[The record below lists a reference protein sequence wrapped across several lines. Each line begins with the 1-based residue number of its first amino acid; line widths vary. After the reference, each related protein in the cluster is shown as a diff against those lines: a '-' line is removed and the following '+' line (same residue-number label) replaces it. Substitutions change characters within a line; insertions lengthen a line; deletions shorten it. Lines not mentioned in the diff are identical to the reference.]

1 MSERKPTAGNKIAPV
16 ATVLTPK
23 DVLGILCRHVLLI
36 VIMTLLGLG
45 AGGGIWKLLQKYLP
59 KYTAETYI
67 QVLPPVETDPMNI
80 VATQVN
86 KDIHYQHRLSMA
98 NLIKQQK
105 TLQDLLR
112 NDKVRATKWFQLR
125 GKDER
130 KAFKYLKEYLGAY
143 AHKDAEFVEISM
155 TCEGPE
161 EAALLVNE
169 MAQLF
174 VSSQGGSKK
183 ADISEK
189 LRQYEERRDRVQSEL
204 TAAEAALDDV
214 RKVSGITD
222 LEQPAGRYW
231 RHTFEVK
238 LDDLELQ
245 ESELLLTIKQTE
257 ADLENLKKLAEG
269 PVSVQIEQVVENDPV
284 MVMLAEQL
292 AFHEAQ
298 LAGKLTK
305 FGENHREMRQTRQLI
320 DEIKEKRQ
328 NRQSII
334 AEQTRQAGL
343 ANAQDKLIVLQRR
356 LAGLQSLREEA
367 AAKKK
372 DLDLARVQYEQ
383 RLAIRDERLKS
394 LDEIKQQ
401 IEKWRLILNDPE
413 TTKVQL
419 LGLAPPPLEMV
430 SSRQWWLWFPS
441 GTMMGLLLGIG
452 LAFLAELANDLVRTP
467 RDVARFLN
475 IPLLGMIPDEAED
488 ELGRDVDLA
497 LTVHQ
502 APSSLISECYRQLRT
517 NFELSGAANS
527 WKTVLITSGDAGDGK
542 TSVATNMALALVAK
556 NAKVLLIDANF
567 RRPSLRKIFPYAPGS
582 DTEEKPSNLGLSN
595 LLMGRCGY
603 EVIRPSGIE
612 ALDVIDSGAM
622 PSNPA
627 DMLAGPRMREL
638 VSEQRKIYDY
648 IIIDSPPLLL
658 VSDAKVLAKVVDAT
672 ILVLNAAA
680 TSRGAAARAVYELR
694 AINANVI
701 GCVLF
706 AVKAMRG
713 GYFHEQFKSYRK
725 YQKKLKL
732 AGANS
737 D

>member
-98 NLIKQQK
+98 NLIRQQK

-125 GKDER
+125 GKDDR

-155 TCEGPE
+155 TCEVPE

-269 PVSVQIEQVVENDPV
+269 PVSVQIEQAVENDPV

-292 AFHEAQ
+292 AFQEAH

-328 NRQSII
+328 NRQSVI

-356 LAGLQSLREEA
+356 LAELQNLREEA

-430 SSRQWWLWFPS
+430 TSRQWWLWFPS

-627 DMLAGPRMREL
+627 DLLAGPRMREL

-737 D
+737 A

>member
-98 NLIKQQK
+98 NLIRQQK

-125 GKDER
+125 GKDDR

-155 TCEGPE
+155 TCEVPE

-292 AFHEAQ
+292 AFQEAH

-328 NRQSII
+328 NRQSVI

-356 LAGLQSLREEA
+356 LAELQNLREEA

-430 SSRQWWLWFPS
+430 TSRQWWLWFPS

-627 DMLAGPRMREL
+627 DLLAGPRMREL

-737 D
+737 A